1 MKLCVKTLCLLSLAT
16 IPISNAL
23 PQTGLITHPV
33 KKAAKKPVPAKPK
46 PAPKVAPAPPPKV
59 IMYGD
64 ANYKGEV
71 LTINE
76 TLPILPAP
84 LGTTESGQ
92 HGKVSSLKINAK
104 GWVVFWEG
112 KNFKESDDQL
122 WVEGPAVISD
132 LAKLHRPHG
141 NNHWND
147 RILAVSFASNPPTG
161 NNKNRTIIPH
171 QTNVR

>member
-1 MKLCVKTLCLLSLAT
+1 MKLYVKTLCLLSLV
-16 IPISNAL
+16 AL
-23 PQTGLITHPV
+23 PLSNVWPQSGLITHPV
-33 KKAAKKPVPAKPK
+33 KKAAKAKPK
-46 PAPKVAPAPPPKV
+46 PAAPAPKSAPAPLPKV
-59 IMYGD
+59 VMFGE
-64 ANYKGEV
+64 ANYKGET

-76 TLPILPAP
+76 NLPVLPAP

-92 HGKVSSLKINAK
+92 HGKVSSLKSNTK

-112 KNFKESDDQL
+112 KNFNEGDDEL
-122 WVEGPAVISD
+122 WVEGPAVVSD

-147 RILAVSFASNPPTG
+147 RILAVSFASAPPSG
-161 NNKNRTIIPH
+161 NKKNRTVITR